1 MNMKRVEDLIPKN
14 IFDFSGIDELKLLSD
29 EEIMPILPALLEWM
43 KDMNWPIA
51 REMPMLLSKHQ
62 KVLIPYIIEALRPEQ
77 SECDWKT
84 FIIWKLLPLLD
95 KEYLSM
101 LKISLER
108 IAESPTRGEE
118 YEQTNIAA
126 RELLDEMSVEI
137 RHR

>member
-43 KDMNWPIA
+43 KDMTWPIA
-51 REMPMLLSKHQ
+51 KEMPMLLSKHQ
-62 KVLIPYIIEALRPEQ
+62 KVLIPCIIEALGPEQ

-84 FIIWKLLPLLD
+84 FIIHGLLPLLD
-95 KEYLSM
+95 KDYLSM

-108 IAESPTRGEE
+108 IAESPTWGEE
-118 YEQTNIAA
+118 SERTNIAA
-126 RELLDEMSVEI
+126 RELLDEMSVL
-137 RHR
+137 